1 MMHRFFLKR
10 LKVWSSLLLIP
21 TGLLF
26 ICIMILTATSQL
38 QTIKETTQSTTDD
51 FCLNLESTMDVC
63 TSQQEM
69 ITLNSQ
75 LLLSMRKI
83 LYNRETTY
91 TDYVFL
97 NSIKTFLGSISA
109 SHPLVDSL
117 YLYLDDNNIF
127 FSSDKTIR
135 FLSSDVDAGWYD
147 IYTSLPEDQDT
158 YIVSREMKTSTS
170 STSENV
176 LTVYKRFSYLDG
188 VMVSNLSLKE
198 LEKMMSA
205 KSTSW
210 KHGMFLLDSG
220 QNLLASQGF
229 SSVPDFSEVDL
240 STLTDGFH
248 WEKVDHHFY
257 LTYMIYQPTY
267 RYYSVQLV
275 PVSAIILYCAQNLL
289 LPLIM
294 LLFAL
299 FIIFLFSYQITRD
312 NFRQIQSVIDLF
324 GNAEKGI
331 YPAEKDSP
339 ADQPDDEYSL
349 IMNNVIRIFLNTTFL
364 NSQLAEQKYKKQAA
378 ELSALQLQI
387 NPHFMVNTLQTLDFE
402 VYKIAG
408 GPSTANTIISNLSD
422 ILSYSLANP
431 QVSVSIQDEIT
442 YIHKYVEIQRFRF
455 PDSFYYFEEIH
466 NSVLPHAFKRLLL
479 QPLLENSI
487 SHGLRPGNRQGM
499 VKIKIFKRDDWIHI
513 SITDNGVG
521 IPKDKLQK
529 LRSDL
534 MSDASMRIGL
544 DNVNKRLTLT
554 YGSESALH
562 IYSKEGL
569 GTCVF
574 FRIPVQI

>member
-1 MMHRFFLKR
+1 MIHRFFLKR

-51 FCLNLESTMDVC
+51 FCLNLENTMDVC

-97 NSIKTFLGSISA
+97 NSIKTFLGSICA

-135 FLSSDVDAGWYD
+135 FLSSDADADWYD

-158 YIVSREMKTSTS
+158 YIISRAMKTSTS
-170 STSENV
+170 STAENV

-188 VMVSNLSLKE
+188 VMVSNLSLEE
-198 LEKMMSA
+198 LEKMMSVI
-205 KSTSW
+205 STSW
-210 KHGMFLLDSG
+210 KHGMFILDSE
-220 QNLLASQGF
+220 QNLLACQGF
-229 SSVPDFSEVDL
+229 SSDPDFSGVDL

-248 WEKVDHHFY
+248 WKNVDHHFY
-257 LTYMIYQPTY
+257 LTYVIYQPTY
-267 RYYSVQLV
+267 RYYTVQLV
-275 PVSAIILYCAQNLL
+275 PLSAIILYCAQNLL

-294 LLFAL
+294 LLFTL

-312 NFRQIQSVIDLF
+312 NFRQIQSVINLF

-331 YPAEKDSP
+331 YPTEEDSP
-339 ADQPDDEYSL
+339 VDQPDDEYSL
-349 IMNNVIRIFLNTTFL
+349 IMNNVIRMFLNTTFL

-442 YIHKYVEIQRFRF
+442 YIHKYVEIQKFRF
-455 PDSFYYFEEIH
+455 PDSFYYFEEID

-534 MSDASMRIGL
+534 MSDASTRIGL

-554 YGSESALH
+554 YGSESTLH

-574 FRIPVQI
+574 FRIPVQL

>member
-1 MMHRFFLKR
+1 
-10 LKVWSSLLLIP
+10 
-21 TGLLF
+21 
-26 ICIMILTATSQL
+26 
-38 QTIKETTQSTTDD
+38 
-51 FCLNLESTMDVC
+51 
-63 TSQQEM
+63 
-69 ITLNSQ
+69 
-75 LLLSMRKI
+75 
-83 LYNRETTY
+83 
-91 TDYVFL
+91 
-97 NSIKTFLGSISA
+97 
-109 SHPLVDSL
+109 
-117 YLYLDDNNIF
+117 
-127 FSSDKTIR
+127 
-135 FLSSDVDAGWYD
+135 
-147 IYTSLPEDQDT
+147 
-158 YIVSREMKTSTS
+158 
-170 STSENV
+170 
-176 LTVYKRFSYLDG
+176 
-188 VMVSNLSLKE
+188 
-198 LEKMMSA
+198 
-205 KSTSW
+205 
-210 KHGMFLLDSG
+210 
-220 QNLLASQGF
+220 
-229 SSVPDFSEVDL
+229 
-240 STLTDGFH
+240 
-248 WEKVDHHFY
+248 
-257 LTYMIYQPTY
+257 MIYQPTY

-312 NFRQIQSVIDLF
+312 NFRQIQSVINLF

-331 YPAEKDSP
+331 YPTEKDSP

-455 PDSFYYFEEIH
+455 PDSFYYFEEID